1 MNKTWDEIFP
11 GLGEPVQATVASYRA
26 AEGECDDFKVMAE
39 ACAEEFDRVRSSEAL
54 GELGGQAADQL
65 ITLITAVDGSFQHVP
80 PVFTSLADIF
90 DTHAQQLSA
99 LRREA
104 AAALALANMRWQV
117 LEHSGAA
124 SAGAND
130 ALRRI
135 NNQIRSL
142 ERTVGE
148 DPHVQEQID
157 NLYDQAGWYRAA
169 ASSWS
174 TAVEQ
179 AELELGWS
187 QSAHAALVSAEHD
200 LVERTV
206 SRLAGVDLDDLQ
218 DPSRLGQI
226 VSNVGEYISDLAT
239 DIVVGVAQLAEALVN
254 EDWAAVLWRLSD
266 LLGSVLEVV
275 ALVALVVAVIA
286 SGGLLLAVA
295 SVGLALM
302 TAKLAVDLLL
312 VGSQLPHP
320 DTGQALT
327 LQQFAV
333 EAAVY
338 VFAVATAGASSI
350 GGRVLGQRAPSPAAM
365 RSFAANL
372 RSVLAPAATP
382 SGARLVGATAAP
394 SVEASARHVVELAI
408 DEMIVPQTQGQVESV
423 LNGLAGANRLTTAP
437 SAWANPTI
445 LEFMRDSPM
454 TRDALQRI
462 NAAANALM
470 KFSITG
476 PSFRPSVPVFQLSAA
491 P

>member
-1 MNKTWDEIFP
+1 MNKTWGEIFP
-11 GLGEPVQATVASYRA
+11 GLGEPVQASVASYRA
-26 AEGECDDFKVMAE
+26 AEGECDDFRVMAE
-39 ACAEEFDRVRSSEAL
+39 VCAEEFDRVRSSEAL
-54 GELGGQAADQL
+54 GELGGRAADQL
-65 ITLITAVDGSFQHVP
+65 ITLITAVDGSFQHLP
-80 PVFTSLADIF
+80 PVFASLVDIF
-90 DTHAQQLSA
+90 DKHAQQLSA

-104 AAALALANMRWQV
+104 AAALALANTRWQA
-117 LEHSGAA
+117 LEHSA
-124 SAGAND
+124 SASATAND

-142 ERTVGE
+142 ERTVGA
-148 DPHVQEQID
+148 DPHVQVQLD
-157 NLYDQAGWYRAA
+157 NLYDRGEWHQADV
-169 ASSWS
+169 ASCS
-174 TAVEQ
+174 TAVAR

-187 QSAHAALVSAEHD
+187 RSAHATLVAVEHD
-200 LVERTV
+200 LVEDTV

-226 VSNVGEYISDLAT
+226 VSNVGEYLTGLAT
-239 DIVVGVAQLAEALVN
+239 DIVVGVVQLAEALVT
-254 EDWAAVLWRLSD
+254 EDWAGVLWRLSD
-266 LLGSVLEVV
+266 LLGAVLEVV

-302 TAKLAVDLLL
+302 TAKLVVDLLL

-338 VFAVATAGASSI
+338 VFAVATAGASGI

-372 RSVLAPAATP
+372 RTVLAPAATP

-394 SVEASARHVVELAI
+394 SVEASGRHVVELAI
-408 DEMIVPQTQGQVESV
+408 DEVIVPQTQDQVESV
-423 LNGLAGANRLTTAP
+423 VNGFTGTKRLTTDP
-437 SAWANPTI
+437 SAWATPTI
-445 LEFMRDSPM
+445 LEFMRDSPI

-462 NAAANALM
+462 NAAACAVMQLA
-470 KFSITG
+470 ITG
-476 PSFRPSVPVFQLSAA
+476 PSFRPGAPVFQLCAA